1 MIETREAIENLDSI
15 LDLEVRAILGKANK
29 NSKTSAN
36 QRKARANIKPII
48 AQGVDGAFLGPAD
61 LSISFGITK
70 DLGLPK

>member
-15 LDLEVRAILGKANK
+15 LDLEVRAILGKAK
-29 NSKTSAN
+29 KTQTQSKT
-36 QRKARANIKPII
+36 RANIKPITP
-48 AQGVDGAFLGPAD
+48 QGVDGAFLGPAD

>member
-15 LDLEVRAILGKANK
+15 LDLDVRAILGKANK

-48 AQGVDGAFLGPAD
+48 ARE
-61 LSISFGITK
+61 
-70 DLGLPK
+70 

>member
-29 NSKTSAN
+29 NSDPIQS
-36 QRKARANIKPII
+36 KARANNKPII

-61 LSISFGITK
+61 LSISFGM
-70 DLGLPK
+70 

>member
-15 LDLEVRAILGKANK
+15 LDLEVRAFSGKANK
-29 NSKTSAN
+29 NSKTSPK
-36 QRKARANIKPII
+36 QSKHQTTS
-48 AQGVDGAFLGPAD
+48 QGVDGAFLGPAD

>member
-15 LDLEVRAILGKANK
+15 LDLEVRTIFGKANK
-29 NSKTSAN
+29 NSKTSPK
-36 QRKARANIKPII
+36 QSKHRTTS
-48 AQGVDGAFLGPAD
+48 QGVDGAFLGPAD